1 MGNVAPG
8 LTEADQRAAIEQL
21 TYEAATRGLSK
32 EQVHRLTAAIW
43 ASNTPHELYRRTQGL
58 LGERRRRDAADWWR
72 VAAVWVA
79 VCLVMVLVTW
89 LTAMAAKDGL
99 LGGGGS

>member
-43 ASNTPHELYRRTQGL
+43 ASNTPHELYRRTHGL
-58 LGERRRRDAADWWR
+58 LGERHRRDAADWWR
-72 VAAVWVA
+72 IAALWVA
-79 VCLVMVLVTW
+79 VCLAMLLFSWLV
-89 LTAMAAKDGL
+89 AMAARDGL
-99 LGGGGS
+99 LTGS